1 MVTLRNVLKVNSIS
15 SGATGICL
23 VTFSEFFASLFEVS
37 QRVPFVTV
45 GLFLILFAGFVM
57 LVALQK
63 SIRPRR
69 VKKIIAIDAGWVMGS
84 VVAVLWLNGTISIVG
99 MMIILLVAVWVG
111 VMAIL
116 QFMGAK
122 AVDKL
127 SDPL

>member
-1 MVTLRNVLKVNSIS
+1 MIPLRNVLKVNSIS

-23 VTFSEFFASLFEVS
+23 VTFSEIFASLFGVS

-57 LVALQK
+57 LVALQR
-63 SIRPRR
+63 SIQPRR
-69 VKKIIAIDAGWVMGS
+69 ITTIIAMDIGWVMGS
-84 VVAVLWLNGTISIVG
+84 VVAVLWLNGTISIIG
-99 MMIILLVAVWVG
+99 IIIILFVAVWVG

-122 AVDKL
+122 AVEKF